1 MNSKVK
7 IALGLIVALFA
18 GYLLGSFFGVP
29 PTSDRKA
36 KGDVSQ
42 VGSSSKNLSSAVKEY
57 QEKIMSSEEEFNKA
71 SASLSLISS
80 RINEFNEL
88 VNVAIEASQGKQELE
103 EPVQELKTVQ
113 GLSENAKIA
122 GQNAVKAFESLSKGS
137 RSPEA
142 GSYETAAQNITIAY
156 LMIDRQVNVGKHYV
170 TAVDEYLKDKDEN
183 DEMDLAIARDL
194 WANYCAS
201 SALLNND
208 SDETAFWEKQGAIL
222 QDDVI
227 NKNLSSNDL
236 GHLETIL
243 DNISPVATVAMK

>member
-29 PTSDRKA
+29 PTNEKMTR
-36 KGDVSQ
+36 GDVSQ
-42 VGSSSKNLSSAVKEY
+42 VGSSSKDISPDVKAY

-88 VNVAIEASQGKQELE
+88 VNVAIDASQGKKELE
-103 EPVQELKTVQ
+103 EPVRELKTVQ

-122 GQNAVKAFESLSKGS
+122 GQNAVKAFEALSKGS

-142 GSYETAAQNITIAY
+142 GSYESAAQNITIAY
-156 LMIDRQVNVGKHYV
+156 LMIDRQITVGKHYV
-170 TAVDEYLKDKDEN
+170 TAVDEYLRGRDEN
-183 DEMDLAIARDL
+183 NEMDLAIARDL

-208 SDETAFWEKQGAIL
+208 SDETAFWEKQGTVL
-222 QDDVI
+222 PDDVI
-227 NKNLSSNDL
+227 DKNLSYNDL
-236 GHLETIL
+236 GHIETIL
-243 DNISPVATVAMK
+243 YNISPAATVAMK